1 MARES
6 GIKFICD
13 LCGQLIEIGRPRYIL
28 KGDITCAY
36 DGGTFDETSEMRN
49 TTFEEEVRRLIALAE
64 TRTEKELNDEVHYPF
79 KMDLCA
85 SCRRKIYGILERN
98 VALE

>member
-49 TTFEEEVRRLIALAE
+49 TTFEEEHADWIALAE
-64 TRTEKELNDEVHYPF
+64 TRTEKELNDEPLPF
-79 KMDLCA
+79 QDGFMRLLPPKNLRHPGKECSA
-85 SCRRKIYGILERN
+85 
-98 VALE
+98 

>member
-49 TTFEEEVRRLIALAE
+49 TTLKRSTPTDRPAE
-64 TRTEKELNDEVHYPF
+64 TVTEKELNDEVHYPF